1 VPDDHAEQPTD
12 ADDDVSEWAVV
23 GATGFVGRNF
33 VAELRRAGR
42 SVREVTAPR
51 LAADV
56 ASNTD
61 DLISLLSYIA
71 QKRAIAGLAESFRGI
86 RVVVNAAGL
95 ATPGAPPSKELT
107 GANALLPGVLA
118 LAAAAAGVGRVV
130 HISSAAV
137 QDRADPLDESR
148 AVSPATPYARS
159 KAAGEAVLQRIRQS
173 PEING
178 SKLSIVVLRATSVHG
193 PDRQTTARLMRLARS
208 PWASVA
214 GDGARPAPIVSV
226 QELAAAVRFVGEY
239 PGDVPEVVL
248 QPWEGRTTAG
258 VLRELGGREPRHI
271 PLAICR
277 LMLSLAYLS
286 SRLLGGRGRSSVRRL
301 EVLWTGQSQR
311 PGWLEAT
318 GFRVRSDQRSVIG
331 AD

>member
-61 DLISLLSYIA
+61 DLVSLLSDGA
-71 QKRAIAGLAESFRGI
+71 QQRAIAGLAESFRGI
-86 RVVVNAAGL
+86 GVVVNAAGL
-95 ATPGAPPSKELT
+95 ATPGAPPSPELT

-118 LAAAAAGVGRVV
+118 LAAAAAGVDRLV
-130 HISSAAV
+130 HVSSAAV

-173 PEING
+173 PEINR
-178 SKLSIVVLRATSVHG
+178 SKVNIVVLRATSVHG
-193 PDRQTTARLMRLARS
+193 PGRETTARLARLASSR
-208 PWASVA
+208 WASVA
-214 GDGARPAPIVSV
+214 GNGSRPAPIVSA
-226 QELAAAVRFVGEY
+226 QELAAAIRFAGEY
-239 PGDVPEVVL
+239 PGDVPDIVL

-258 VLRELGGREPRHI
+258 VLRELGGREPRNI
-271 PLAICR
+271 PMAICR
-277 LMLSLAYLS
+277 LVLSLAYLS
-286 SRLLGGRGRSSVRRL
+286 SLLLGGRGRSAVRRL

-311 PGWLEAT
+311 PGWLEAI
-318 GFRVRSDQRSVIG
+318 GFLAQSGQHAALR